1 MDGSFRQNTLLT
13 FSSVLF
19 LNLYNNSV
27 GCIFG
32 ELLIKD
38 AILKGNGELDV
49 SLLPCFYK
57 KIMKDFSG
65 G

>member
-1 MDGSFRQNTLLT
+1 MDLFGKTQHTNILF
-13 FSSVLF
+13 VLHF
-19 LNLYNNSV
+19 ILDNKSV